1 MGTRRWSYRCVIR
14 GMDNITD
21 REKDSC
27 AQCRWVELFPG
38 PYGDAEYYCE
48 KRQEP
53 LSSTLLTKTR
63 CPSFAR

>member
-1 MGTRRWSYRCVIR
+1 ME
-14 GMDNITD
+14 DITD

-27 AQCRWVELFPG
+27 AHCRRMELFPG

-53 LSSTLLTKTR
+53 LSSTLLTKRR
-63 CPSFAR
+63 CASFER